1 MPVEGATDDLG
12 AMSLIAL
19 EEHYAWDPASEGN
32 VVATWLRSNN
42 HVGYERLYD
51 RGPLRLEQMDAA
63 GIDFQILSL
72 FDPGV
77 QDETDVPR
85 AIDLARRANDDLA
98 ESVRANPSRFG
109 GFATLATQDPDA
121 ATAELERAVTELGL
135 VGGLINGHC
144 QGRYLDEPAYGPL
157 FARAESLG
165 APIYL
170 HPTTPHPA
178 VMEAW
183 FAPYVSDGMHLASW
197 GFAAE
202 TGTHVLRLIYSGLF
216 DKFPKLQMIIGHLG
230 EMLPFAAYRIDRY
243 YGLGGGGASSREL
256 QHLPSEYLRSN
267 FYVTTSGN
275 FSPPSFACTLDV
287 MGTDR
292 VMFSVDYP
300 MDDNQTGAEFMAAY
314 PMDGAVRRK
323 VGSENAIRLFGG
335 LIPATIGAS

>member
-1 MPVEGATDDLG
+1 V
-12 AMSLIAL
+12 SLIAL
-19 EEHYAWDPASEGN
+19 EEHFAWDPASAGN

-42 HVGYERLYD
+42 AVAYRRLYD

-77 QDETDVPR
+77 QDETDVAR

-98 ESVRANPSRFG
+98 ETVRGNPSRFG

-121 ATAELERAVTELGL
+121 AAAELERAVTDLGL

-144 QGRYLDEPAYGPL
+144 QGRYLDDPAYEGL
-157 FARAESLG
+157 FECAEAMG

-183 FAPYVSDGMHLASW
+183 FAPYVADGLHLASW

-202 TGTHVLRLIYSGLF
+202 AGTHALRLIYSGLF
-216 DKFPKLQMIIGHLG
+216 DRFPRLQMIIGHLG
-230 EMLPFAAYRIDRY
+230 EMLPFAAYRVDRY
-243 YGLGGGGASSREL
+243 YGLGG
-256 QHLPSEYLRSN
+256 
-267 FYVTTSGN
+267 
-275 FSPPSFACTLDV
+275 
-287 MGTDR
+287 
-292 VMFSVDYP
+292 
-300 MDDNQTGAEFMAAY
+300 
-314 PMDGAVRRK
+314 
-323 VGSENAIRLFGG
+323 
-335 LIPATIGAS
+335 

>member
-1 MPVEGATDDLG
+1 
-12 AMSLIAL
+12 MSLIAL
-19 EEHYAWDPASEGN
+19 EEHYAWDPASADN

-42 HVGYERLYD
+42 EVAYQRLYD

-63 GIDFQILSL
+63 GIDFHILSL

-77 QDETDVPR
+77 QAETDTAR
-85 AIDLARRANDDLA
+85 AIDVARRANDDLA
-98 ESVRANPSRFG
+98 ETVRGHPHRFG

-121 ATAELERAVTELGL
+121 AAAELERAVTELGL

-144 QGRYLDEPAYGPL
+144 QGRYLDDPAYEGL
-157 FARAESLG
+157 FERAQGMG

-170 HPTTPHPA
+170 HPTAPHPA

-183 FAPYVSDGMHLASW
+183 FAPYVGDGLHLASW

-216 DKFPKLQMIIGHLG
+216 DRFPRLQMIIGHLG
-230 EMLPFAAYRIDRY
+230 EMLPFAAFRIDRY
-243 YGLGGGGASSREL
+243 YGLGGDGSGHRL
-256 QHLPSEYLRSN
+256 QRSPSEYLRSN

-275 FSPPSFACTLDV
+275 FSPPAFACTLEV
-287 MGTDR
+287 IGADR

-300 MDDNQTGAEFMAAY
+300 MDDNRAGAEFVAAY
-314 PMDGAVRRK
+314 PMDDAVRRK
-323 VGSENAIRLFGG
+323 VSSENAIRLFGAR
-335 LIPATIGAS
+335 IPQLSGA

>member
-1 MPVEGATDDLG
+1 
-12 AMSLIAL
+12 MSLIAL
-19 EEHYAWDPASEGN
+19 EEHYAWDPASADN

-42 HVGYERLYD
+42 EVAYQRLYD

-77 QDETDVPR
+77 QAETDTAR
-85 AIDLARRANDDLA
+85 AIDVARRANDDLA
-98 ESVRANPSRFG
+98 ETVRGNPHRFG

-121 ATAELERAVTELGL
+121 AAAELERAVTELGL

-144 QGRYLDEPAYGPL
+144 RGRYLDDPAYEGL
-157 FARAESLG
+157 FERAQGMG

-170 HPTTPHPA
+170 HPTAPHPA

-183 FAPYVSDGMHLASW
+183 FAPYVGDGLHLASW

-216 DKFPKLQMIIGHLG
+216 DRFPRLQMIIGHLG
-230 EMLPFAAYRIDRY
+230 EMLPFAAFRIDRY
-243 YGLGGGGASSREL
+243 YGLGGDGSGHRL
-256 QHLPSEYLRSN
+256 QRLPSEYLRSN

-275 FSPPSFACTLDV
+275 FSPPAFACTLEV
-287 MGTDR
+287 IGADR

-300 MDDNQTGAEFMAAY
+300 MDDNRAGAEFVAAY
-314 PMDGAVRRK
+314 PMDDAVRRK
-323 VGSENAIRLFGG
+323 VSSENAIRLFGAR
-335 LIPATIGAS
+335 IPQLSGG